1 MIRYIFRYLPASIL
15 CAVMWMGIRGC
26 SGNFGPYRRSAD
38 LDSRSFTTASALRSV
53 TSYSHKFLNAP
64 VDVPSQGTAIH
75 YAPAE
80 DLEHIDVQLIEK
92 TTSDHLDIAMYAF
105 TDVPIARAV
114 VDAAN
119 CGVKVNIYRDEE
131 QFAQEQ
137 RREPYVLAMLR
148 GNPNISIR
156 VKDSRV
162 LMHIKGWSD
171 GTILREGSANW
182 SRSGEED
189 QDNTLLL
196 TKDAQSVQ
204 GFERNFQ
211 HIFWQRTSNLVVQ

>member
-1 MIRYIFRYLPASIL
+1 MIRYIVKYLLASLL
-15 CAVMWMGIRGC
+15 CAAMWMGIRGC
-26 SGNFGPYRRSAD
+26 SGNFAPYRRSAD
-38 LDSRSFTTASALRSV
+38 LDSRSFTPASALHSV
-53 TSYSHKFLNAP
+53 TSYSRKFLNTP

-80 DLEHIDVQLIEK
+80 DLEHIDAQLMEK

-114 VDAAN
+114 VDVAN
-119 CGVKVNIYRDEE
+119 RGVKVAIYRDEE

-148 GNPNISIR
+148 SNPNISIR

-182 SRSGEED
+182 SRSGELE

-196 TKDAQSVQ
+196 TKDPQSVQ

-211 HIFWQRTSNLVVQ
+211 HIFWQRTSNLLVQ

>member
-1 MIRYIFRYLPASIL
+1 
-15 CAVMWMGIRGC
+15 
-26 SGNFGPYRRSAD
+26 
-38 LDSRSFTTASALRSV
+38 
-53 TSYSHKFLNAP
+53 
-64 VDVPSQGTAIH
+64 
-75 YAPAE
+75 
-80 DLEHIDVQLIEK
+80 
-92 TTSDHLDIAMYAF
+92 MYAF
-105 TDVPIARAV
+105 TDMPIARAV

-119 CGVKVNIYRDEE
+119 RGVKVNIYRDEE

-148 GNPNISIR
+148 RNPNISIR

-196 TKDAQSVQ
+196 TKDPQSVQ

-211 HIFWQRTSNLVVQ
+211 HIFWQRTSNLVVK

>member
-1 MIRYIFRYLPASIL
+1 MIRYIARYLTASIL

-26 SGNFGPYRRSAD
+26 SGNFGPSHRSAY
-38 LDSRSFTTASALRSV
+38 LDSRSLSAASALRRVS
-53 TSYSHKFLNAP
+53 SYSHRFLNIP
-64 VDVPSQGTAIH
+64 VRVPSQGAAIH

-80 DLEHIDVQLIEK
+80 DLERIDAQLIEQ
-92 TTSDHLDIAMYAF
+92 TAGNHLDIAMYAF
-105 TDVPIARAV
+105 TDARIARAV

-119 CGVKVNIYRDEE
+119 RGVKVEIYRDDE

-137 RREPYVLAMLR
+137 RREPYVLEMFR

-156 VKDSRV
+156 VKNSRV

-171 GTILREGSANW
+171 GTLLREGSANW
-182 SRSGEED
+182 SRSGELE

-196 TKDAQSVQ
+196 TRDPQSVQ
-204 GFERNFQ
+204 GFENNFQ
-211 HIFWQRTSNLVVQ
+211 HIWERTGNLIVQ